1 MTNKSKNARE
11 IALDIVIDVLEEE
24 KYSHLVI
31 RETLNQLEDSQD
43 DKVEKNF
50 ITRLAQGTI
59 ERKITLDYVINQF
72 SKVKV
77 QKMKPFI
84 RNLLRI
90 SVYQILFMDSVP
102 DSATCNEAV
111 KLAKK
116 RGFINLAPFVNG
128 VLRGIARGKDGVTYP
143 DESKEPV
150 EALSVI
156 YSVPEWL
163 VSLFLSEKGEKATK
177 EILENMLE
185 EPAILSVR
193 VNTSIAS
200 VEETITC
207 LKEEGVMVS
216 ESGLAENMLMLER
229 YGNIADLKAFQ
240 KGMIQVQDISSALV
254 GQISGAKK
262 GDCIIDMCAAPGGKT
277 IHVADR
283 LEGTGTVIANDI
295 SEHKTAL
302 ILENVK
308 RCGFRNV
315 RISVQ
320 DATVLNEDYKN
331 QADIVLAD
339 VPCSGLGV
347 LKHKS
352 EIKYRLQQED
362 IRNLAEISQK
372 ILNCAVQYLKC
383 GGTLIF
389 STCTMTN
396 AENEAIREWLLQTYD
411 LEPVSITKDL
421 SDNILDIGNNRNMA
435 EQGYLSLNIR
445 KEYDGFFMAKFKKNR

>member
-1 MTNKSKNARE
+1 M
-11 IALDIVIDVLEEE
+11 
-24 KYSHLVI
+24 
-31 RETLNQLEDSQD
+31 
-43 DKVEKNF
+43 
-50 ITRLAQGTI
+50 
-59 ERKITLDYVINQF
+59 
-72 SKVKV
+72 
-77 QKMKPFI
+77 
-84 RNLLRI
+84 
-90 SVYQILFMDSVP
+90 
-102 DSATCNEAV
+102 
-111 KLAKK
+111 
-116 RGFINLAPFVNG
+116 
-128 VLRGIARGKDGVTYP
+128 
-143 DESKEPV
+143 
-150 EALSVI
+150 
-156 YSVPEWL
+156 
-163 VSLFLSEKGEKATK
+163 
-177 EILENMLE
+177 
-185 EPAILSVR
+185 
-193 VNTSIAS
+193 
-200 VEETITC
+200 
-207 LKEEGVMVS
+207 
-216 ESGLAENMLMLER
+216 
-229 YGNIADLKAFQ
+229 
-240 KGMIQVQDISSALV
+240 QDIISALV